1 MTTPLKLTQDL
12 IKCPSVTPDDNG
24 AQDLI
29 KNLLAQHGFTAH
41 DISVNGVTNTYL
53 HKGTQG
59 PLIFISGH
67 TDVVPPGN
75 LEKWNSAPF
84 SPLIIGK
91 KLFGRGSCDMKGSIA
106 AMTCALM
113 EFSAT
118 DCQVAF
124 GLTSDEEGASID
136 GSRQIAKWMCEQN
149 QRPACTLVIE
159 PTCHSNLGDTIKNG
173 RRGSLYLDL
182 NISTEAAHVAYLPS
196 EENVMLKAAR
206 LIQKLQQSFT
216 QQNVNFHL
224 VKLQAGD
231 ANNMTPSSIH
241 MVFNWRFATNLSV
254 DEIMKI
260 TKTHLDELEI
270 QYQSNWE
277 VGAEPYD
284 SPPGHFGK
292 ILTSVITS
300 HCDIQPEYSQ
310 SGGASDARFFA
321 PFSDEVIEF
330 GPCNESIHKPNEN
343 INIDHLDQLKSIY
356 LNWLQQIASSQSKY
370 LNATGKSAACST

>member
-12 IKCPSVTPDDNG
+12 IKCQSVTPDDNG

-29 KNLLAQHGFTAH
+29 KNLLIPHGYTAH
-41 DISVNGVTNTYL
+41 DISINGVTNTYL

-84 SPLIIGK
+84 SPLIVGN
-91 KLFGRGSCDMKGSIA
+91 KLFGRGSCDMKGAIA

-118 DCQVAF
+118 ECQVAF

-149 QRPACTLVIE
+149 HRPACTLVIE

-182 NISTEAAHVAYLPS
+182 SISAEAAHVAYLPS
-196 EENVMLKAAR
+196 EENMMLKAAS

-231 ANNMTPSSIH
+231 ANNMTPSCIR
-241 MVFNWRFATNLSV
+241 MVFNWRFATNLNV
-254 DEIMKI
+254 DEIIKI
-260 TKTHLDELEI
+260 TKIQLDELEI
-270 QYQSNWE
+270 QYESNWE
-277 VGAEPYD
+277 VAQA
-284 SPPGHFGK
+284 
-292 ILTSVITS
+292 L
-300 HCDIQPEYSQ
+300 
-310 SGGASDARFFA
+310 
-321 PFSDEVIEF
+321 
-330 GPCNESIHKPNEN
+330 
-343 INIDHLDQLKSIY
+343 
-356 LNWLQQIASSQSKY
+356 
-370 LNATGKSAACST
+370 